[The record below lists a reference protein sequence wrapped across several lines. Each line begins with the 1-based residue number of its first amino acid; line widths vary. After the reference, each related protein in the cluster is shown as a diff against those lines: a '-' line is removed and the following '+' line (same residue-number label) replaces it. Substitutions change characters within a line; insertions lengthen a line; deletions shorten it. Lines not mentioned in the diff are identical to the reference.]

1 MSDTPYIVGEV
12 LTTFFENPQ
21 NFYKVM
27 LVRVVE
33 SNCVDVDDEIVV
45 TGIFGQ
51 IHSDISYRF
60 NGKIVSHPK
69 YGEQFQADNYQQ
81 TQPTGKRGLIQYL
94 SSSHFPGIGEKTAE
108 KIIEKLGEEAMERI
122 LNDET
127 ALDGI
132 TGLTK
137 KKKEPY
143 RSQP

>member
-27 LVRVVE
+27 LVRVIE

-51 IHSDISYRF
+51 SHSDISYRF

-69 YGEQFQADNYQQ
+69 YG
-81 TQPTGKRGLIQYL
+81 
-94 SSSHFPGIGEKTAE
+94 
-108 KIIEKLGEEAMERI
+108 
-122 LNDET
+122 
-127 ALDGI
+127 
-132 TGLTK
+132 
-137 KKKEPY
+137 
-143 RSQP
+143 

>member
-60 NGKIVSHPK
+60 NVDCFSSKIWGTIPS
-69 YGEQFQADNYQQ
+69 
-81 TQPTGKRGLIQYL
+81 R
-94 SSSHFPGIGEKTAE
+94 
-108 KIIEKLGEEAMERI
+108 
-122 LNDET
+122 
-127 ALDGI
+127 
-132 TGLTK
+132 
-137 KKKEPY
+137 
-143 RSQP
+143 

>member
-51 IHSDISYRF
+51 IHSISP
-60 NGKIVSHPK
+60 IVLM
-69 YGEQFQADNYQQ
+69 GRLF
-81 TQPTGKRGLIQYL
+81 LIQNMGNNSKQIIINRRNQLVKEGLFNIYPVLIFQGLGKKLLKRL
-94 SSSHFPGIGEKTAE
+94 S
-108 KIIEKLGEEAMERI
+108 
-122 LNDET
+122 
-127 ALDGI
+127 
-132 TGLTK
+132 
-137 KKKEPY
+137 
-143 RSQP
+143 RS